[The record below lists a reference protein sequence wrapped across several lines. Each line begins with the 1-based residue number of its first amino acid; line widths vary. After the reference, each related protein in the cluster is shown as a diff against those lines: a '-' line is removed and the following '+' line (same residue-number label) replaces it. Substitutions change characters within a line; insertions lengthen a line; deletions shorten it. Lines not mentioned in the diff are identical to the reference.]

1 MSSLIGKRLPSHL
14 LKPGGSQ
21 FLSLEDSSRFA
32 QPLRVHAPRERERV
46 QGVLEKI
53 HADWHAAWFDAEV
66 SAGIHSAVRIEDATP
81 TRPGTGDEEVMPS
94 MYSLLFGSVSAGAE
108 SAGLRSG
115 GKGPLAIDVA
125 QRAWESWR
133 SSVYGAIGRLPA
145 MHGESL
151 AAAATCEAPPWPWA
165 GGLDAVFSFGSTE
178 WRLQLSAVEVDF
190 VAGAA
195 SAEFSSTPSLPCG
208 VLSPLKEALSQRSLT
223 VRVELQ
229 PLVLSLGQL
238 QSLTVG
244 DIVVLSHPLDTP
256 AQLNVDAGEII
267 VSAGETQPEP
277 LCRAWL
283 GQSGGNIAV
292 ELHPNP

>member
-1 MSSLIGKRLPSHL
+1 MNSLTGKRLPSPL

-21 FLSLEDSSRFA
+21 LLPLEDSSGLA
-32 QPLRVHAPRERERV
+32 QPLRVHAPRERELV

-53 HADWHAAWFDAEV
+53 HADWRAAWFDADV
-66 SAGIHSAVRIEDATP
+66 SGGINSAVRIEDATP
-81 TRPGTGDEEVMPS
+81 TRPGTGDDDVMPS
-94 MYSLLFGSVSAGAE
+94 MYSMLFVSVGAGAE
-108 SAGLRSG
+108 SAGRPG

-125 QRAWESWR
+125 QRAWEAWR

-145 MHGESL
+145 MQGESL
-151 AAAATCEAPPWPWA
+151 ATAATREAHPWPWA

-178 WRLQLSAVEVDF
+178 WRLLLSAVEVDF

-244 DIVVLSHPLDTP
+244 DIVVLSHPLDMP
-256 AQLNVDAGEII
+256 AQLNVDASEII

-283 GQSGGNIAV
+283 GQSDGNIAV